1 MRKCLIAL
9 LMLIS
14 CTAWA
19 EWVQVADSSV
29 STYFIDRASIRKEG
43 SLRKVWE
50 LENFKKQEKGV
61 RSIRSRV
68 EYDCKQERFKAL
80 TFSTHTELMAQGQVI
95 DNDIGNFPWRE
106 IPPKTVSARLFE
118 YVCSN

>member
-68 EYDCKQERFKAL
+68 EYDCKQERFKTL